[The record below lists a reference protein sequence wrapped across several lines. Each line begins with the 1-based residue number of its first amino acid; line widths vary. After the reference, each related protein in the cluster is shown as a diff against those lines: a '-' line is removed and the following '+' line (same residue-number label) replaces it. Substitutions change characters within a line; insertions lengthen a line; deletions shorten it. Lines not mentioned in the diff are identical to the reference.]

1 MGDVFITL
9 RRQIPNKRSNLLIF
23 ELFLP
28 VSRGRHLLSGLIQTP
43 TTETKTLVISQVPTF
58 PFPRSLSLWASALV
72 VVPVFLQAPWVRFH
86 PFSSCLFTAV
96 LLTAGIL
103 AVLVGN
109 PSWKKS
115 GTLLVGFSGSW
126 LAGTLF
132 WGWLRMHPVLHL
144 PVEAIALPL
153 AIGGLNSRWKLSC
166 SFYLASLLG
175 TAITDITMALT
186 GVMSFWPEVVQANS
200 NEAAHLLHAAA
211 KLVFQPTSLLI
222 LVSAAG
228 LVLWLSKQFW
238 KQAARPSEHQESWSV
253 AAAVLSTTLFIDALF
268 LVLSLS
274 VPNLSGLI

>member
-1 MGDVFITL
+1 M
-9 RRQIPNKRSNLLIF
+9 
-23 ELFLP
+23 
-28 VSRGRHLLSGLIQTP
+28 
-43 TTETKTLVISQVPTF
+43 SQVPTF
-58 PFPRSLSLWASALV
+58 SFPRSLSLWAGALV
-72 VVPVFLQAPWVRFH
+72 VLPVFLQAPWVRIH

-96 LLTAGIL
+96 LLTAGIV
-103 AVLVGN
+103 AVQVGN
-109 PSWKKS
+109 TTWKQS

-132 WGWLRMHPVLHL
+132 WGWLRMHPVLHI

-186 GVMSFWPEVVQANS
+186 GVMSFWPEVVNAAS
-200 NEAAHLLHAAA
+200 NEAAHLLNEAA
-211 KLVFQPTSLLI
+211 KLVLQPTSLLI

-228 LVLWLSKQFW
+228 LVLWLAKQFW
-238 KQAARPSEHQESWSV
+238 TQAARPSEHQEAWSV
-253 AAAVLSTTLFIDALF
+253 AAAVLSTTILIDALF

-274 VPNLSGLI
+274 VPSLSGLI